1 MTVKGLKLIRCFSY
15 SDGTLGK
22 RKVIIIIIKETMK
35 GKGNYKRYCADGVI
49 EGVKYQ
55 PKETI
60 IYINS
65 LNS

>member
-35 GKGNYKRYCADGVI
+35 GKGNYKRYCTDGVI
-49 EGVKYQ
+49 EVMKCQ
-55 PKETI
+55 PEKMTI
-60 IYINS
+60 FIKS
-65 LNS
+65 LM